1 MAVRD
6 IDFCAMNEKRRK
18 SLPQDS
24 SWVLEQIEI
33 GLGQL
38 EPTPQRL
45 PVVPKLSYEQIESAV
60 TRALREELAR
70 LDEEDSKR

>member
-1 MAVRD
+1 
-6 IDFCAMNEKRRK
+6 MNEKRGK

-38 EPTPQRL
+38 DPTPLRL
-45 PVVPKLSYEQIESAV
+45 RVVSRLSCDEIESAV

-70 LDEEDSKR
+70 LDEGVSER